1 MRYDHR
7 PIDKLFD
14 ELYDVLDKNA
24 SVEFKADRMAVLE
37 GLMTLRRKVHRGAER
52 RHKQAGVTPADP
64 AQVSCLDNTCAD

>member
-24 SVEFKADRMAVLE
+24 SVEF
-37 GLMTLRRKVHRGAER
+37 
-52 RHKQAGVTPADP
+52 
-64 AQVSCLDNTCAD
+64 